1 MHFEKLKT
9 ILAEKGE
16 PKFRLSQIQK
26 AVYQDGVSSFAEIST
41 LSKDLREYLEKELN
55 ILSFEVKKVLV
66 SKDKQSIKALLEL
79 ADGNLIETVLLLSG
93 YDKWSVCISSQVG
106 CPLSCAFCA
115 TGKSGFK
122 RNLTAEEITDQV
134 LFWKQYLKKDLQ
146 SFKNLE
152 LKIKNYD
159 IGNVVYMGMGEP
171 FLNWE
176 EVLESLKILSD
187 PKGMSFGS
195 RSISIST
202 VGIPGGIEKLTQ
214 DFPQVNLAVSLHF
227 SQDEKRAEFMPANKN
242 LSLEKLK
249 IELEKYFE
257 VSNRKVFLEYIM
269 FSRLNDSEKDAKNL
283 LGYIKSFKKPQ
294 LLHVNLI
301 RYNSTDNEQESMNK
315 NQNAKIKNSF
325 ISSSSEQAIKFR
337 NYLLENKINC
347 TIRRSLGTDI
357 EGACGQLA
365 GKK

>member
-1 MHFEKLKT
+1 MNIQKIEQILKDQ
-9 ILAEKGE
+9 KQ
-16 PKFRLSQIQK
+16 PKFRLGQIKK
-26 AVYQDGVSSFAEIST
+26 AVYQDGISNFSEIST
-41 LSKDLREYLEKELN
+41 IPKELRSVLEKERV
-55 ILSFEVKKVLV
+55 LSFEVEKVLV
-66 SKDKQSIKALLEL
+66 SKDGNSAKALVKLN
-79 ADGNLIETVLLLSG
+79 DGNKIETVLISPKT
-93 YDKWSVCISSQVG
+93 DIWSVCISCQVG
-106 CPLSCAFCA
+106 CPMNCAFCA
-115 TGKSGFK
+115 TGQTGFK
-122 RNLTAEEITDQV
+122 RNLTAEEIVDQV
-134 LFWKQYLKKDLQ
+134 LFWKGWLLGTKSPIGDLVPRRV
-146 SFKNLE
+146 S
-152 LKIKNYD
+152 
-159 IGNVVYMGMGEP
+159 NVVYMGMGEP

-202 VGIPGGIEKLTQ
+202 VGIPGGIEKLTE

-227 SQDEKRAEFMPANKN
+227 PQDENRDAFMPANKN

-249 IELEKYFE
+249 IELEKYFQK
-257 VSNRKVFLEYIM
+257 SNRKVFLEYIL

-283 LGYIKSFKKPQ
+283 LGYIKSFEKPQ

-301 RYNSTDNEQESMNK
+301 RYNSSSNNQETRDK
-315 NQNAKIKNSF
+315 KQKITKADKF
-325 ISSSSEQAIKFR
+325 VSSSSEQAIKFR

-347 TIRRSLGTDI
+347 TIRRSLGADI